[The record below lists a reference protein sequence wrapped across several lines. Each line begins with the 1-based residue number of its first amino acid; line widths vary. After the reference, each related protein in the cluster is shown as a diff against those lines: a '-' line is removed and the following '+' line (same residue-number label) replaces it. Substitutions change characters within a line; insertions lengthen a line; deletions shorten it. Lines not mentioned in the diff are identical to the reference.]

1 MNIQPQGVKED
12 TMPVK
17 IISDSTCDLSPEI
30 IERFDIEIM
39 PLVVTLGEK
48 DGKDG
53 VDVTPEDIYEYV
65 KKTGKLSKTSAV
77 NVAEYLEVF
86 RKWRGKGYEIV
97 HVNIGSGF
105 SSCYQNACLAAEE
118 AGGVYVVD
126 SANLSSG
133 QGHVVLWAADLAA
146 QGLPAKEIAEQCR
159 AMTNRVE
166 ASFVVNTIDYL
177 FKGGRC
183 SALAALGANLLGIK
197 PCIEVTDGKMLPG
210 KKYRGS
216 INKVIR
222 NYAEDRLNDRNDII
236 QDRIFITHT
245 KCDPEVIEQV
255 KSLIKEFQP
264 GIKEIFDTDAGATIT
279 THCGPGTLGVL
290 FIRK

>member
-1 MNIQPQGVKED
+1 
-12 TMPVK
+12 MPVK
-17 IISDSTCDLSPEI
+17 IVSDSTCDLSPEI
-30 IERFDIEIM
+30 TARFDIEII

-86 RKWRGKGYEIV
+86 RKWRDKGYEIV

-105 SSCYQNACLAAEE
+105 SSCYQNACIAAEE

-146 QGLPAKEIAEQCR
+146 QGLPAREIAEQCR
-159 AMTNRVE
+159 AMTKRVE

-210 KKYRGS
+210 KKYRGN

-222 NYAEDRLNDRNDII
+222 NYAEDRLKDRNDIV

-290 FIRK
+290 FVRKE